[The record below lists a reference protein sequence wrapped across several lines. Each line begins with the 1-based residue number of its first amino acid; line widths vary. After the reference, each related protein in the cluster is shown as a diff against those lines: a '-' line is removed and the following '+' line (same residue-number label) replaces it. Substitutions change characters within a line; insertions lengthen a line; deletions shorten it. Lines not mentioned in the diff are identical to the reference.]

1 MPVPCAG
8 SVAEPNALLHA
19 GRDRLN
25 EEGRARDGRATGA
38 ALAEDAASMHVL
50 PGVPFDAV
58 RWVSAR
64 ADKRGIV
71 AVDGR
76 GYLAGPAWHSRE
88 LVVGLRADAVEI
100 LADRGRRVAMLP
112 RAYGEGPTVRD
123 PLSLAPALVARPR
136 AFGESVIR
144 RDMPAGLVRA
154 IDALDAAGRRKTLRA
169 IGRASAPSGFAAA
182 RAAAQRVLEGGRI
195 PDDATVDVPARRIAA
210 GGPGFAGGADL
221 TVYDGFLRGGEADA
235 C

>member
-8 SVAEPNALLHA
+8 SVAELNALPHA

-50 PGVPFDAV
+50 PGAPFDAV
-58 RWVSAR
+58 RWASAR
-64 ADKRGIV
+64 ADKRGTV
-71 AVDGR
+71 TVDGR

-123 PLSLAPALVARPR
+123 PLSLVPALVARPR

-154 IDALDAAGRRKTLRA
+154 RWLLEELHLRVAVPSPYCPIGLCRRARRGAKGPRRGTHPGRRHRRRA
-169 IGRASAPSGFAAA
+169 GTKNRRGRTG
-182 RAAAQRVLEGGRI
+182 
-195 PDDATVDVPARRIAA
+195 
-210 GGPGFAGGADL
+210 
-221 TVYDGFLRGGEADA
+221 LRGRGRPHGLRRLPEGR
-235 C
+235 